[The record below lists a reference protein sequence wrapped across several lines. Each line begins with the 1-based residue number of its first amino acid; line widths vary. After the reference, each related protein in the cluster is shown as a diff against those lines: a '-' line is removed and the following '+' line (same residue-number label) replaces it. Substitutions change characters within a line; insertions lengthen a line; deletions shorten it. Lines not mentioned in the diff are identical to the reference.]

1 MVRQDSDAGL
11 FAHPWVRCISQLGK
25 VLELAGSADP
35 AGRHGARFALLSSH
49 SWSQVKTERTL
60 PKPGGWGMGHRHWET
75 NEGGKVGGA
84 GLEASLRG

>member
-11 FAHPWVRCISQLGK
+11 FVHPWVRCISQLGK
-25 VLELAGSADP
+25 VLELAGSTDP
-35 AGRHGARFALLSSH
+35 GGRHRARIVLLSSH

-60 PKPGGWGMGHRHWET
+60 PKPGGWGTGRPQWEM

-84 GLEASLRG
+84 GLEASLGG